1 MNRDRV
7 ATMTIEARGN
17 TNLGRLCLNA
27 FRWMDTLF
35 EARMQLRGW
44 QRIPCSSSLVL
55 PHLHKKG
62 VRPADIAKSAGVT
75 RQAVHHV
82 LKDLLELGLVE
93 MQTDP
98 NDRRS
103 KLVAISPRGVEFDTA
118 VRDVSKEIEQELAQR
133 IGDQAVS
140 ALRTSLEAEWGDPYE
155 KLRTTE
161 NQF

>member
-1 MNRDRV
+1 MS
-7 ATMTIEARGN
+7 IEARGN

-27 FRWMDTLF
+27 FRCMDTLF

-44 QRIPCSSSLVL
+44 HRIPCSSSLVL
-55 PHLHKKG
+55 PHLRKKG

-82 LKDLLELGLVE
+82 LQDLIELDLVE

-98 NDRRS
+98 TDRRS
-103 KLVAISPRGVEFDTA
+103 KLVVISPRGIEFDAA

-133 IGDQAVS
+133 IGDRAVS
-140 ALRTSLEAEWGDPYE
+140 ALRTSLEAEWGNPYE
-155 KLRTTE
+155 KTTYD
-161 NQF
+161 